1 MKSSTIERSL
11 IDRFRVDDLA
21 STSAELAPW
30 LKSDFGR
37 YLTSCERQLFQRHF
51 ADLPGYRFM
60 RLGLGEDP
68 ETINCFNHIQ
78 RISLH
83 PSELDGA
90 HGALANYIELP
101 LMSETIDVMLLHH
114 ALEFSLSPKA
124 VLFEASRV
132 VTPGGHL
139 LLCMFNPFGPMG
151 AAKFPMQLLTSRP
164 QYRFHNLRLGRIRD
178 WLSLLNF
185 HVEQIEHGA
194 YNLPLGYQG
203 KSPQTEHPSR
213 WEKACEKVRLPM
225 GNFYMIHAV
234 KRVARG
240 IGNPGSRW
248 RAATTKTYKVAEGL
262 KEGLS
267 EGLNSSSSLEKQSAN
282 NKT

>member
-1 MKSSTIERSL
+1 MATQSVKKSSTTERSF
-11 IDRFRVDDLA
+11 IDRFSVEDLA
-21 STSAELAPW
+21 STSAGLVPW

-37 YLTSCERQLFQRHF
+37 YLASCERQLLQRHF

-90 HGALANYIELP
+90 HSALANYIELP
-101 LMSETIDVMLLHH
+101 LMSETIDVMLLQH

-139 LLCMFNPFGPMG
+139 LLCLFNPFGPMG
-151 AAKFPMQLLTSRP
+151 VAKFPMQLLTSRP

-194 YNLPLGYQG
+194 YNLPLGYSSQG
-203 KSPQTEHPSR
+203 RQAGYRSR
-213 WEKACEKVRLPM
+213 FENAFKKVRLPI

-248 RAATTKTYKVAEGL
+248 QAATTKTYKVAEGL
-262 KEGLS
+262 K
-267 EGLNSSSSLEKQSAN
+267 SSSSLEKQSAN